1 LCSRQHR
8 GRVPAA
14 KHSLSAFGAIVILD
28 FGHNL
33 DFSVS
38 FNLDLTS
45 HYFNLY
51 FPNSIRWGISFH
63 MSIYCQYIFFGWVFV
78 KFFGTSFNCI
88 VSLLLSLKR
97 SFYNLN
103 NILLSDMPFAN
114 MLYKSVAFTLIF
126 LIIFVQEKNLIL
138 KKSSLLILFFM
149 DCAFGDIS
157 KSLTDFL
164 LFCLLEVSQFLCLEL
179 IFVMCVRSVHRF
191 LF

>member
-1 LCSRQHR
+1 
-8 GRVPAA
+8 
-14 KHSLSAFGAIVILD
+14 
-28 FGHNL
+28 
-33 DFSVS
+33 
-38 FNLDLTS
+38 
-45 HYFNLY
+45 
-51 FPNSIRWGISFH
+51 
-63 MSIYCQYIFFGWVFV
+63 
-78 KFFGTSFNCI
+78 
-88 VSLLLSLKR
+88 LLSLKR